1 MHGPLWRA
9 AWLCLGAIY
18 VGAFWILSKGSDID
32 TEAGLYRVSN
42 VMLGF
47 RVVQTAVVFF
57 LAFQLGGTR

>member
-1 MHGPLWRA
+1 MHGSLWRV

-18 VGAFWILSKGSDID
+18 VGALWLLSKGSDID

-47 RVVQTAVVFF
+47 IVVQIAAVLF
-57 LAFQLGGTR
+57 LAFQAAGTR